1 MQHKLGR
8 YILQK
13 KLGHGAAGEVYHA
26 VLHGPMGF
34 RKSVALKVL
43 FPFLGDMSENIQ
55 RDLIN
60 EARLGSVLK
69 HPNIVETYE
78 LGEDEGRLFIAMEYI
93 EGHSLWS
100 LLKKEKKL
108 SPRICIQIINDICSG
123 LAYASNLYV
132 NGQAVNLVHCDLK
145 PENILLK

>member
-1 MQHKLGR
+1 MQQKLGR
-8 YILQK
+8 YILQQR
-13 KLGHGAAGEVYHA
+13 LGHGAAGEVYHA

-43 FPFLGDMSENIQ
+43 FPFLGDMSDNIQ

-78 LGEDEGRLFIAMEYI
+78 LGEEDGRLFIAMEYI
-93 EGHSLWS
+93 EGPSLWS
-100 LLKKEKKL
+100 LLKKEKHL
-108 SPRICIQIINDICSG
+108 PPIICVQILRDICSG
-123 LAYASNLYV
+123 LKSL
-132 NGQAVNLVHCDLK
+132 G
-145 PENILLK
+145 LLSSLFSEFSLTAQLS